1 MLKKSRVLQEVFHEI
16 KDDVIY
22 GTGSL
27 LKATKSLSARSLFKQ
42 QQRDEELQQHDGE
55 QENKQGEIINGDE

>member
-16 KDDVIY
+16 KDDVIS

-27 LKATKSLSARSLFKQ
+27 LKATKSLSARNLFKHQ
-42 QQRDEELQQHDGE
+42 QQEEQVQQDNE
-55 QENKQGEIINGDE
+55 ESTQEDAL